1 MPGGIGSGGIVDIPF
16 PADGP
21 TGYVLGK
28 TDNADYAFDWVP
40 PAGVGGGVLSVS
52 AGTSNATGP
61 QVIFSNSNGISFGA
75 NGNTITASVI
85 AGGGG
90 GVAVSAGANSVSN
103 GTVVFS
109 NSNGLTFGL
118 NGSTVTASHNGLT
131 SQSNQAFSAA
141 GGSSAFQTLGF
152 SDGNGVSF
160 TNTNGSL
167 GATVRTNYA
176 SSDHSHGNPTLNLT
190 NLSGTTASNSA
201 GFTLSLSAA
210 DPGAGGVTPVVSAAN
225 GSYSF
230 TTLSLSNAN
239 GISFGTSAGSAVTAS
254 YTVPSVTQYFSATN
268 TTFNGANISGSMTLN
283 TNGLQL
289 SMSVAGAGGAA
300 SQTVYA
306 TGNTTINSSGT
317 MPLSSLVMRA
327 YGIVSLGTS
336 NGSLL
341 VSSPDAVDFTQLS
354 VGMSTNGNTSGNTG
368 LVTGQLVLA
377 GGNNITLSGSTNAGS
392 MTLTV
397 SAASQTNQSLGIYG
411 SNNTTGQSSSSTVD
425 ARSLTFVGQ
434 GNVSVGLSAGSVLIS
449 GGTAAAAPVNFSAGT
464 TSGNLGTIVFSNS
477 NNVSFGLNG
486 STITAS
492 IAGGGGGGV
501 GVGVSTMG
509 NTAGTTGT
517 VTTGN
522 VVLVGSGPISLSQS
536 SSGSNATISING
548 PAVSSLVA
556 GANITISTA
565 GSTISIIGATVAG
578 QPVNFSA
585 GTTSSGLGSV
595 VFSDSNGISFG
606 LNGSTVTASH
616 NGITSQT
623 VQTQS
628 NVQGLIVS
636 DTTYRTG
643 DVSFSNAN
651 GISFG
656 SSAGQVITASYTV
669 PSTAGLISRI
679 NVSGGTTSNNLSA
692 LTFADGNGVSF
703 GLNGST
709 LTASHNGLTS
719 QSNQAFSADGG
730 SSAFQTLNFRNANGI
745 SFSNSNGSVQAS
757 YTVPTVPAQLSVGN
771 SNLGNTAGDTG
782 LVTGRLVF
790 VGSNNITLSG
800 STNGGSMTI
809 SISGGAGAAGN
820 TGSISAGTTR
830 GTLGELVMSN
840 SNGISFG
847 IDGQTLTA
855 SHNGLTSQSNQA
867 VSAANGSYA
876 FQTLSFSNA
885 NGVSF
890 GTSAGS
896 AITASYTVPA
906 PQTGIS
912 ALQVSNTTY
921 SSGTVTFQNA
931 NGISFGSSGAN
942 GISASYT
949 VPSTAGLISAVG
961 VTGQNGNFT
970 TTGLSFSNANGISF
984 GTSAGSAVTASH
996 NALTS
1001 QSNQAF
1007 SASGGSS
1014 AFQTLNFANSNGF
1027 TFSNSAGSVI
1037 GSYTVP
1043 SVTQYFSA
1051 TNTTFNGTNISG
1063 SLTLNTNGLRV
1074 DLSVAAGGGGGTAAT
1089 VYATG
1094 NTTQSSSGTQALSSL
1109 IFRGEG
1115 IASVGMTNGSVVVS
1129 VPYGGGAGMSLGMS
1143 TQGNTAGTTGLV
1155 SNNYLMVGS
1164 GPISLSQSVNG
1175 QSATLSINAPA
1186 ISSLSATGILSIS
1199 TNGSTISIGVPA
1211 GTATMWQPFNEGVN
1225 VGGQIGNA
1233 IMHLVPLPTPV
1244 PAALG
1249 ELQIDRLCIPLYAS
1263 NASNSTGT
1271 LSLSHSFG
1279 LYTKNGN
1286 TLSLAFSTSYSTAW
1300 TFSGNNSSSLYN
1312 GIRLHTV
1319 PWTTTIGDG
1328 RYYVAQ
1334 WTRSS
1339 SGGANGTISQML
1351 VSQLNSNFSGVFGAA
1366 SNRSNQWLLGYGVY
1380 SVSFSTAMPSS
1391 INFSQID
1398 GTASLAA
1405 RPPSFFMINGTV

>member
-40 PAGVGGGVLSVS
+40 PAGAGGGVLSVS

-75 NGNTITASVI
+75 NGNTITASVAG

-90 GVAVSAGANSVSN
+90 AALSAGTQSANTGTIVLSN
-103 GTVVFS
+103 ANGITFGMS
-109 NSNGLTFGL
+109 NS
-118 NGSTVTASHNGLT
+118 SVITASHNGLT
-131 SQSNQAFSAA
+131 SQSNQAFSAN

-176 SSDHSHGNPTLNLT
+176 SSDHSHGNPQLNLT

-210 DPGAGGVTPVVSAAN
+210 DPGAGGVTPVVSANN

-434 GNVSVGLSAGSVLIS
+434 GNVSVGLSAGLVLIS

-616 NGITSQT
+616 NGLTSQT

-656 SSAGQVITASYTV
+656 SSAGQAITASYTV

-782 LVTGRLVF
+782 VVTGRLVF

-1014 AFQTLNFANSNGF
+1014 AFQTLNFVNGNGATF
-1027 TFSNSAGSVI
+1027 TNNAGSVGI
-1037 GSYTVP
+1037 SYTVP

-1051 TNTTFNGTNISG
+1051 TNTTFSGTNVSG

-1129 VPYGGGAGMSLGMS
+1129 VPSGGGAGMSLGMS

-1175 QSATLSINAPA
+1175 QSATLSINGPA
-1186 ISSLSATGILSIS
+1186 LSSLSATGQVSIS
-1199 TNGSTISIGVPA
+1199 TNGSTISIGVPNPFSYSGFNPYADIEKIA
-1211 GTATMWQPFNEGVN
+1211 GQYGQATLQFDPVRAPNFVMDRV
-1225 VGGQIGNA
+1225 
-1233 IMHLVPLPTPV
+1233 LLPIINTN
-1244 PAALG
+1244 
-1249 ELQIDRLCIPLYAS
+1249 S
-1263 NASNSTGT
+1263 SNSSGSHTLSFWVGLYTQNVST
-1271 LSLSHSFG
+1271 LSLLHSVSASTALTHSGTAGSYSLYSGNRLFTMG
-1279 LYTKNGN
+1279 LSA
-1286 TLSLAFSTSYSTAW
+1286 TLTEGDYWLAFVSRTTTAGTNGSYSNLIASNIASNFLGFFGSSNNTTQQLTIGQGVYTASTS
-1300 TFSGNNSSSLYN
+1300 
-1312 GIRLHTV
+1312 GI
-1319 PWTTTIGDG
+1319 
-1328 RYYVAQ
+1328 
-1334 WTRSS
+1334 
-1339 SGGANGTISQML
+1339 
-1351 VSQLNSNFSGVFGAA
+1351 
-1366 SNRSNQWLLGYGVY
+1366 
-1380 SVSFSTAMPSS
+1380 PSS
-1391 INFSQID
+1391 VAFSQIRGSD
-1398 GTASLAA
+1398 SQARRAA
-1405 RPPSFFMINGTV
+1405 FIRFGYSTV